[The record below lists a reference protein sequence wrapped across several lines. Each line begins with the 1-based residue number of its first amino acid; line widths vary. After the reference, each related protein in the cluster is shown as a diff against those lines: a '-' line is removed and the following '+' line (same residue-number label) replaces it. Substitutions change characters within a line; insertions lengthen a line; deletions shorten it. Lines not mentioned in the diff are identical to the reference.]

1 MSDPTSETAARPTSL
16 RDALTHPWLTV
27 RVQIA
32 LGAIFIVAAL
42 PKIADPPSF
51 AHMIYN
57 YRVLPGALIN
67 ISALVMPWV
76 EVLAGLALILG
87 IWVRPARWIITLLL
101 ITFMIAITIN
111 LGRGN
116 AIDCGCF
123 DVSAADKT
131 YEERIRDMWIVL
143 IRDAGMLL
151 MCAQL
156 AWSERRALPD
166 VSRSDSDTNE

>member
-1 MSDPTSETAARPTSL
+1 MTVRE
-16 RDALTHPWLTV
+16 ALTHPWLTV

-32 LGAIFIVAAL
+32 LGAIFVVAAW

-57 YRVLPGALIN
+57 YRILPGALIN
-67 ISALVMPWV
+67 ITALVMPWL
-76 EVLAGLALILG
+76 ELLTGLCLILG
-87 IWVRPARWIITLLL
+87 IWTRSARWLVTAMLVV
-101 ITFMIAITIN
+101 FMVAITVN
-111 LGRGN
+111 LMRGN

-123 DVSAADKT
+123 DTSAAGKSYD
-131 YEERIRDMWIVL
+131 EMMRDMWVVL

-156 AWSERRALPD
+156 AWSSKQSASHPIVGSLQ
-166 VSRSDSDTNE
+166 

>member
-1 MSDPTSETAARPTSL
+1 MTKAISVREAFA
-16 RDALTHPWLTV
+16 HPWLTI

-32 LGAIFIVAAL
+32 LGVIFIVAAL

-57 YRVLPGALIN
+57 YRILPGSLIN

-76 EVLAGLALILG
+76 EILAGLALVIG
-87 IWVRPARWIITLLL
+87 VWKRPARWIIALMLAVF
-101 ITFMIAITIN
+101 IVAISIN
-111 LGRGN
+111 LARGN

-123 DVSAADKT
+123 NIADAGKT
-131 YEERIRDMWIVL
+131 YEERIRDMWLVIA
-143 IRDAGMLL
+143 RDIGMLL

-156 AWSERRALPD
+156 WWAEKQA
-166 VSRSDSDTNE
+166 RSHS

>member
-1 MSDPTSETAARPTSL
+1 MTDTTLETAARPASP

-57 YRVLPGALIN
+57 YRILPGGLIN
-67 ISALVMPWV
+67 ISALTMPWV
-76 EVLAGLALILG
+76 ELLAGLALVLG
-87 IWVRPARWIITLLL
+87 VWVRPARWIITLLL
-101 ITFMIAITIN
+101 VAFMIAITIN

-123 DVSAADKT
+123 DLSAADRT

-151 MCAQL
+151 MVAQL
-156 AWSERRALPD
+156 AWAERVRQK
-166 VSRSDSDTNE
+166 